1 MESSCKKNPKN
12 EEKGLGS
19 LPNAILVCILSLFP
33 TKVVVRTSVL
43 CQLWRYLWT
52 EVTAVEFQLPFS
64 NQSQPMSSIMS
75 RLASP
80 TLLRFSV
87 ITNHFDTFSDRRCCK
102 LACDRKVEENLGE
115 IGLFFYSSFY
125 LLTYIRKV
133 VCHYLEPYAK
143 MTLTGSSCVNDF
155 LLFLQ
160 IAPNLKEV
168 FVILDYDYITHSVVV
183 PEFIFNNLDCVNI
196 IRLQGNSD
204 EVNLV
209 GYIIKNAIGLNHHY
223 MRVYV
228 DDAVEEEDARPET
241 EFKLY

>member
-33 TKVVVRTSVL
+33 TKVVVRTSIL

-102 LACDRKVEENLGE
+102 LACDRKVEENLGRKPFDNIE
-115 IGLFFYSSFY
+115 MLLDSCPLLEVLDMRLDCPINAPCISIIAFNLKSLYFKMCNAIDQHQVIIDAPK
-125 LLTYIRKV
+125 LTYLYVIGGGS
-133 VCHYLEPYAK
+133 LIDFNMEP
-143 MTLTGSSCVNDF
+143 T
-155 LLFLQ
+155 
-160 IAPNLKEV
+160 
-168 FVILDYDYITHSVVV
+168 ILDTGMDAM
-183 PEFIFNNLDCVNI
+183 IFFVKHASLWYGYLVF
-196 IRLQGNSD
+196 GNCTWK
-204 EVNLV
+204 V
-209 GYIIKNAIGLNHHY
+209 
-223 MRVYV
+223 
-228 DDAVEEEDARPET
+228 T
-241 EFKLY
+241 